1 MSGDFFDQLDAE
13 LAELTREGAHLCDQ
27 ERSRCRRGRLLRRG
41 AVSALVVVAMAVSLV
56 SEFPASA
63 SGRAQATSALAADR
77 L

>member
-13 LAELTREGAHLCDQ
+13 LAELTREGAHLCDE
-27 ERSRCRRGRLLRRG
+27 ERGHRRRGRLLRRG
-41 AVSALVVVAMAVSLV
+41 VMSALVVVALAVSLV

-63 SGRAQATSALAADR
+63 SGHAWATWAPAADR